1 LYVPKRTNDV
11 GAVLGSTE
19 VAGSFVSPKGLTRRL
34 TGVAAG
40 GQFGGVA
47 GGMAAMAAASGPYD
61 GAPQFG
67 TVGYVAVTNDE
78 IAVLRGKM
86 GLLKP
91 KVGDVVER
99 VPRAEV
105 ASAELDGGALKAAL
119 FIRFA
124 NGGEW
129 EFEVPKIHRKT
140 AERVVDALNDGK
152 EQS

>member
-1 LYVPKRTNDV
+1 MYVPERTNDA
-11 GAVLGSTE
+11 GKALGSAE
-19 VAGSFVSPKGLTRRL
+19 VAGSFVSPKGLTRQL
-34 TGVAAG
+34 TARAAG
-40 GQFGGVA
+40 GEFGGIAGTVGAVA
-47 GGMAAMAAASGPYD
+47 ATSGPYE

-67 TVGYVAVTNDE
+67 TVGYVAVTGDE
-78 IAVLRGKM
+78 VAVHRGKM

-91 KVGDVVER
+91 KVGDLVER
-99 VPRAEV
+99 VPRSEV

-140 AERVVDALNDGK
+140 AERVVDALNEGK
-152 EQS
+152 EQL